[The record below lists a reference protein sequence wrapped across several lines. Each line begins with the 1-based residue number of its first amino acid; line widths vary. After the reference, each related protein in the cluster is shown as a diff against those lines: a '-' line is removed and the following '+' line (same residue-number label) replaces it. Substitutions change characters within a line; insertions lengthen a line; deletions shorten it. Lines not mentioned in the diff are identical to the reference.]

1 MIQEIFVV
9 EDKEDI
15 INELKGYFK
24 GSKEL
29 VLKHVS
35 SRRFV

>member
-1 MIQEIFVV
+1 MVQEIFVV

-15 INELKGYFK
+15 INDLKMYFK
-24 GSKEL
+24 GNKEH

-35 SRRFV
+35 SRHSV